1 LELYYQDYE
10 DFLTPIVNELK
21 MGNKKTFINQT
32 YFSLYCDSD
41 IDSRLSDIYGSIY
54 TKRSIISRRN
64 LCFLMIGGLIFHNIT
79 LSPSHTKSSPIG
91 TLTSSFSVNLGAI
104 SSSNN
109 PFYKLL
115 SSILGT
121 LPVHSGVRVSSVK
134 IGGS

>member
-1 LELYYQDYE
+1 MIVILRNNNRSILNNYYHY
-10 DFLTPIVNELK
+10 
-21 MGNKKTFINQT
+21 INQT

-41 IDSRLSDIYGSIY
+41 IDYRLSDIYGSIY
-54 TKRSIISRRN
+54 TKRSIVSRRN

-79 LSPSHTKSSPIG
+79 SSPSHTKSSPVG